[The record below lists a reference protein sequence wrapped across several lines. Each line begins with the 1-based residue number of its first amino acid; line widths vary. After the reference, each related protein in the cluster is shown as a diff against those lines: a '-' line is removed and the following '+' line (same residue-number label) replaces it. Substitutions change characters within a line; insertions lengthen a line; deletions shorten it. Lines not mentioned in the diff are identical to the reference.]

1 MSRPTSTEE
10 ALRSVNKALSLSPG
24 YENAKKARNI
34 VLDLLNNQKTAPGPA
49 GTPLPKVPVATAR
62 KHPRIVVAAVIV
74 IVVIGISHRGL
85 LAMKSLQ
92 DNAGTTLPASPA
104 AALAT
109 PANPATTQPPGS
121 GPEGIPVGR
130 GQFVFNDSLGNADR
144 PITVYTYGR
153 RHGTSPAR
161 VLFVM
166 PGAGRDGLPPRET
179 WIPYAER
186 SSALLV
192 VPEFSQQYYPG
203 DMWYPLGNTYDDKNW
218 VPKANWSFMAVEHLF
233 DYVREKSGA
242 TQPTYF
248 LDGHSAG
255 AQFVHRM
262 VTFLPDARYNRAVA
276 ANAGVYVMP
285 DYSVPYPLGLKD
297 SPLPKNGF
305 RTCSPA
311 NSLLCPAG
319 ATRTRTTPASRTS
332 PGPRRR
338 AAPGS
343 SGQRRILP
351 PHRQKQQVWVF
362 RWTGNIMW
370 CRGSGTMRQ
379 EWPGR
384 PQRCSSTA
392 VEGPGQTRKW
402 VKCRPF

>member
-1 MSRPTSTEE
+1 
-10 ALRSVNKALSLSPG
+10 
-24 YENAKKARNI
+24 
-34 VLDLLNNQKTAPGPA
+34 
-49 GTPLPKVPVATAR
+49 
-62 KHPRIVVAAVIV
+62 
-74 IVVIGISHRGL
+74 
-85 LAMKSLQ
+85 
-92 DNAGTTLPASPA
+92 
-104 AALAT
+104 
-109 PANPATTQPPGS
+109 
-121 GPEGIPVGR
+121 
-130 GQFVFNDSLGNADR
+130 
-144 PITVYTYGR
+144 
-153 RHGTSPAR
+153 
-161 VLFVM
+161 M

-179 WIPYAER
+179 WIPYAEQVLR
-186 SSALLV
+186 ASGRPGILPAVLPRRHV
-192 VPEFSQQYYPG
+192 VS
-203 DMWYPLGNTYDDKNW
+203 LGNTYDDKNW

-297 SPLPKNGF
+297 SPLPKNRLPDVFARKLIIMSG
-305 RTCSPA
+305 
-311 NSLLCPAG
+311 G